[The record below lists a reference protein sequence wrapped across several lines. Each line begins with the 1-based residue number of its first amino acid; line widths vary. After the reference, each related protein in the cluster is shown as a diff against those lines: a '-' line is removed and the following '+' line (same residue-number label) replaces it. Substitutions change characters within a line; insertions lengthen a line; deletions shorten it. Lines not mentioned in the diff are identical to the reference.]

1 MIICHTEEVER
12 VARRKIAISLDG
24 EVLEIVDRLVEMNS
38 YPNRSR
44 AIEGAIIVAD
54 KIEKRKTL
62 LRELKKLDP
71 AEEMAFAE
79 EFLEADME
87 TWPEY

>member
-1 MIICHTEEVER
+1 M
-12 VARRKIAISLDG
+12 ARRKIAISLDG
-24 EVLEIVDRLVEMNS
+24 EVLEIVDRMVEMDA

-44 AIEGAIIVAD
+44 AIESAIIIAD
-54 KIEKRKTL
+54 KIEKRKML

-71 AEEMAFAE
+71 AEEIAFAE
-79 EFLEADME
+79 EFLAADME